1 MKERKKLL
9 QKMRFAQKV
18 HIEKKGKFIL
28 RIFKKDI
35 F

>member
-9 QKMRFAQKV
+9 QKMRFTQKV
-18 HIEKKGKFIL
+18 HVKKKAKFIL